1 MVPVEI
7 EVVFME
13 RKILI
18 FLFCEELIL
27 AYSSWSEIS
36 HQIVN
41 LKDEEQ
47 WKSFQI
53 RRFYLFILFLTC
65 KIFLVLADCNDEC
78 YIRGGTIIAIIELEK
93 TIFL

>member
-53 RRFYLFILFLTC
+53 RRFFLFLTC
-65 KIFLVLADCNDEC
+65 KNFLVLADCNDEC